1 MTIDNRDM
9 SGIGGI
15 GWMILLMIR
24 DTRMLR
30 LVCNRRWIDGALG
43 VWESAKGKRSYKPVY
58 TWVPLILL
66 TTLFVIG
73 IIPGCTLLWYDD
85 WINAGV
91 EAKIENEMFD
101 AVDQAILE
109 SSTLD
114 SDELELIQNASKLF
128 D

>member
-43 VWESAKGKRSYKPVY
+43 LWELECESLFN

>member
-1 MTIDNRDM
+1 MAL
-9 SGIGGI
+9 S
-15 GWMILLMIR
+15 
-24 DTRMLR
+24 
-30 LVCNRRWIDGALG
+30 VCESSNVL
-43 VWESAKGKRSYKPVY
+43 WERAAKGKRSNKPVY

>member
-1 MTIDNRDM
+1 MALSACDFSQSQSTEGTWFNK
-9 SGIGGI
+9 
-15 GWMILLMIR
+15 LLYI
-24 DTRMLR
+24 
-30 LVCNRRWIDGALG
+30 
-43 VWESAKGKRSYKPVY
+43 
-58 TWVPLILL
+58 WVPLILL

-101 AVDQAILE
+101 VVNQAILE
-109 SSTLD
+109 GSSLD
-114 SDELELIQNASKLF
+114 SNELELIQNASKLF